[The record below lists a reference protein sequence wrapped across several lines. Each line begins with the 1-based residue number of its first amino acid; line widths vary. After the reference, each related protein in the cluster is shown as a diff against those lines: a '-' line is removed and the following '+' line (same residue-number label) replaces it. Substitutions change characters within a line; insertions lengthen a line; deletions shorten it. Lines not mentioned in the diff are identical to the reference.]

1 MKTITYLGPR
11 NMELQDAP
19 EPGRPPARFVTS
31 ARRRSA
37 ARTCTDSAGQSAAS
51 RSVMGHEVVGTVDA
65 AGDGVAADLI
75 GRRVVVMPVV
85 SCGS

>member
-1 MKTITYLGPR
+1 
-11 NMELQDAP
+11 
-19 EPGRPPARFVTS
+19 
-31 ARRRSA
+31 
-37 ARTCTDSAGQSAAS
+37 
-51 RSVMGHEVVGTVDA
+51 MGHEVVGTVDA